1 MTRSVTLDTL
11 DRRLVHALQIDG
23 RAPFSRMAAVL
34 GVPERTVARR
44 YHRLRSALVV
54 RVVGLVDS
62 ARVGMLDWFV
72 RVECA
77 PDAVDALTAALAQR
91 DDTSWL
97 APLAGGGR
105 LVCMVRTPAVGADG
119 GRLLFDHLAR
129 TPGVRDLAAS
139 CVLRPVAGV
148 GGWSGRT
155 SALDAT
161 EQTRL
166 RSWAAAADGEAD
178 DADGV
183 NGADGAN
190 GVDGAE
196 GAEGGGGGGGADRAD
211 GVGGGSGVGGADG
224 VFGAEGI
231 GGGDGA
237 GGAFEWGEG
246 DVRLVGELARDGRA
260 EVRELSAV
268 TGWSASTVRRRI
280 ARLRAAGVLHF
291 EVDVDPALFGS
302 PVEALLW
309 LEVAPSALGRVTG
322 ALARQRPVAFA
333 AVTTGSASV
342 FAMVQCPGTGALY
355 DYLAHELGGLPG
367 IGRTETALVQRR
379 AKRAGA
385 LLLPEPPSW
394 RLRRP

>member
-23 RAPFSRMAAVL
+23 RAPFSRIAAVL

-77 PDAVDALTAALAQR
+77 TDAVDALTAALAQR

-148 GGWSGRT
+148 GGWAGRT

-161 EQTRL
+161 EQARL

-178 DADGV
+178 GADGV
-183 NGADGAN
+183 D

-196 GAEGGGGGGGADRAD
+196 AAEGGGGGGGADRTD
-211 GVGGGSGVGGADG
+211 GV
-224 VFGAEGI
+224 
-231 GGGDGA
+231 
-237 GGAFEWGEG
+237 GAFEWSEG

-385 LLLPEPPSW
+385 LLLPESPSW